1 MFEWVSACLM
11 SNEQFFMYMYIME
24 RVTFRWDDDKVH
36 FVLDEHVQLDFYIAS
51 SLKQQSAGRH
61 IAPLGYIILIQSQ
74 PIFVLAT

>member
-36 FVLDEHVQLDFYIAS
+36 FVLDERVQLDFYIAS

-61 IAPLGYIILIQSQ
+61 IAPLRYIILIQSQ
-74 PIFVLAT
+74 PVFVLAT